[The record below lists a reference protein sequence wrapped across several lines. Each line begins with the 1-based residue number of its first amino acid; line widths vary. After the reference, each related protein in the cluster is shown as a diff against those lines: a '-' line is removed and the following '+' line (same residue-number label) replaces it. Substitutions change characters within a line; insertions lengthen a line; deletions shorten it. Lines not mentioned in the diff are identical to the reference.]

1 MRLPVLRG
9 VVSGFNGVCGGMRC
23 RGGGQGAHVSIGDG
37 GGRYILPWT
46 RPFHPR
52 SLLLIRSL
60 RTRSLKVST
69 SSEPVVLPRP
79 NHCRSFSTTSS
90 SSNSRS
96 SITNYHQAQVPNTAL
111 VQSSASRPLIYK
123 LRNMASSQQRDHGGH
138 SHGHHHHHDNTYLTS
153 KNKADAGVRIT
164 RLGLYTNVGMAIG
177 KGIGGWYFNSQALV
191 AIPTP
196 REKIKA

>member
-9 VVSGFNGVCGGMRC
+9 VASGFDGVCGGMRC

-37 GGRYILPWT
+37 GGRYILPWA

-60 RTRSLKVST
+60 RTRPLKV

-79 NHCRSFSTTSS
+79 NHCRSFSTTSPS

-111 VQSSASRPLIYK
+111 VQPSASRPLIYK
-123 LRNMASSQQRDHGGH
+123 PLRNMASSQKRDHGGH

-191 AIPTP
+191 VIPTP
-196 REKIKA
+196 REKMKV